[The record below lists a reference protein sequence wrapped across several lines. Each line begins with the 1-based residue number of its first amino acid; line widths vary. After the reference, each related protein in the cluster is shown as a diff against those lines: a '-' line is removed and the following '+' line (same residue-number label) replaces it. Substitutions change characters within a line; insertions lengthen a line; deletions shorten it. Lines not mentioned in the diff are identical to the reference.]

1 MYPSLPVV
9 SVSSSLIFLGG
20 PKRQAVLR
28 RDVPETLK
36 HYGAFREQFMQ
47 HLRLGHSRGLDVGMG
62 PVEIW
67 LRWLW
72 LKKLGFTVDI
82 TTVNGGYKPTYNLG
96 GTILYGD
103 VAFQFFSPGK
113 RG

>member
-1 MYPSLPVV
+1 
-9 SVSSSLIFLGG
+9 
-20 PKRQAVLR
+20 
-28 RDVPETLK
+28 
-36 HYGAFREQFMQ
+36 MQ